1 VAAQVSSLPLVHSL
15 LVVRCLPVECSKP
28 QPSPVRLATTE
39 TDSRLK
45 AEATSTSLSSSR
57 STSTTSRFLPLAGV
71 AIGGI
76 VLSEEEECEHR
87 VVAAPKESPVEEER
101 SQGEL
106 GFHRP
111 RVNSRDNFDF
121 YLS

>member
-15 LVVRCLPVECSKP
+15 LVVRCLPVQCSKP
-28 QPSPVRLATTE
+28 QPCGGALLAGGVLEERLATTE

-45 AEATSTSLSSSR
+45 AEATSTSLSSLR

-76 VLSEEEECEHR
+76 VLSEEEEECEHR
-87 VVAAPKESPVEEER
+87 VVAAQKESPVEEER
-101 SQGEL
+101 SQG
-106 GFHRP
+106 
-111 RVNSRDNFDF
+111 S
-121 YLS
+121 

>member
-1 VAAQVSSLPLVHSL
+1 
-15 LVVRCLPVECSKP
+15 
-28 QPSPVRLATTE
+28 LATTE

-57 STSTTSRFLPLAGV
+57 STSTTSRFLPLARV

-76 VLSEEEECEHR
+76 VLSEEEECESR

-111 RVNSRDNFDF
+111 RVNRGTILTFTLANGR
-121 YLS
+121 